1 MVDAHTQVVALGN
14 DCNQNFV
21 SVVRENQMLNLR
33 VVDIYHGDK
42 VTSFQKAA
50 DAGIWGVI
58 HKATTG
64 GTGRDDKYASRRKS
78 ATDAGLLW
86 GAYHWGTK
94 SNVAGQV
101 NNFLEYAN
109 PDQSTLVALDFE
121 RTGENTMT
129 LDQAREFLKLVAEKL
144 GRKAIIYS
152 GELIKVGLGD
162 NKDSFFGAHRLW
174 LAHYNA
180 HPKVQK
186 SWEKYWLWQ
195 YADRTSGLLPN
206 TVPGIPGDDEG
217 NLDCN
222 AYDGSRDELKAAWAS

>member
-1 MVDAHTQVVALGN
+1 
-14 DCNQNFV
+14 
-21 SVVRENQMLNLR
+21 MLNLR

-121 RTGENTMT
+121 RTGDNTMS
-129 LDQAREFLKLVAEKL
+129 LDQAREFLKLVGEKL

-152 GELIKVGLGD
+152 GELIKAGLGY

-180 HPKVQK
+180 HPKAQK

-195 YADRTSGLLPN
+195 YADRTSGLEPN
-206 TVPGIPGDDEG
+206 TVAGIPGDADG
-217 NLDCN
+217 NLDCD
-222 AYDGSRDELKAAWAS
+222 AYDGTREQLREEWAS